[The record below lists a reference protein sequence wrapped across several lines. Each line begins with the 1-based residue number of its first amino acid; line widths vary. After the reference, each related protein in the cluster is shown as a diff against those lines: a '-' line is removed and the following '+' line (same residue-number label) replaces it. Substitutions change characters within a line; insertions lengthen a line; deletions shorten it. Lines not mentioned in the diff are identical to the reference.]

1 MMWPTTKIEVVRD
14 LFPNVVQAFED
25 FLAQGGECD
34 MEAQPADPG
43 IDREMKVYAKAF
55 HRPFPIDYMQNYS
68 SAEEAIAH
76 IRSFIERGKPVEVS
90 DLGVPLDVAIEW
102 GFNPKRYL

>member
-1 MMWPTTKIEVVRD
+1 M
-14 LFPNVVQAFED
+14 QAQ
-25 FLAQGGECD
+25 L
-34 MEAQPADPG
+34 ADPG

-55 HRPFPIDYMQNYS
+55 HRPFPIDYMQEYP

-90 DLGVPLDVAIEW
+90 DLGMPLEAAIEW
-102 GFNPKRYL
+102 GFDPKIYL